1 MRSCKQVC
9 YRVIALLIRLCINSH
24 PCICTVMIRK
34 NLINCNLIR
43 EKRSSKSIFDA
54 SVKELH
60 PEREVC
66 PVCRKKGDCRIH
78 SYYRR
83 YIIDFI
89 GGTVCVRSIRVP
101 RVKCSCGHTHAI
113 LPDPIIPYDSYS
125 LFFILRVITEYCM
138 RLRTVSALC
147 ERFSITPSMLYRWLK
162 LYSDHRREWQGV
174 LKATSQPMLDSLKEL
189 ILIKPFC
196 DLAHSFFR
204 STGRSFLQSHRNP
217 AVSLRS
223 G

>member
-1 MRSCKQVC
+1 
-9 YRVIALLIRLCINSH
+9 
-24 PCICTVMIRK
+24 MIRK

-43 EKRSSKSIFDA
+43 EKRSSNFIFEACTKD
-54 SVKELH
+54 LH

-66 PVCRKKGDCRIH
+66 PVCKRLGDCRIH
-78 SYYRR
+78 SYYNR

-89 GGTVCVRSIRVP
+89 SGAPCERKIRVP

-113 LPDPIIPYDSYS
+113 LPDPIIPYDCYS
-125 LFFILRVITEYCM
+125 LFFILRVITEYSLK
-138 RLRTVSALC
+138 LRTVSALC

-162 LYSDHRREWQGV
+162 LYSEHRREWQGV
-174 LKATSQPMLDSLKEL
+174 LRSSSQPFPDSLKEL
-189 ILIKPFC
+189 ILIKPFSSF
-196 DLAHSFFR
+196 AVSFFR

-217 AVSLRS
+217 TFSLRS